1 MARFWVHN
9 GFIEVNKEKMSK
21 SLGNFFTARE
31 LFKRVDPEAVRW
43 FNMTSHYRAPL
54 NLDWTVD
61 DAGNITGFPQFE
73 EAERRVEYLYNAK
86 KRLAQI
92 PAKRIVEK
100 DEPVPEELAS
110 FAEKL
115 AAALDEDLNFPAALA
130 EVNAFLKAVN
140 ELTEKAKGK
149 KGKVAKSWVEA
160 AKGGFARLELELGLG
175 QKDADEVLL
184 GIRDRRASAKG
195 IDASAVEEKIAAR
208 AQARKDKDFDKAD
221 ALRAELTALGVELLD
236 SPQGTTWTI
245 P

>member
-1 MARFWVHN
+1 M
-9 GFIEVNKEKMSK
+9 
-21 SLGNFFTARE
+21 
-31 LFKRVDPEAVRW
+31 
-43 FNMTSHYRAPL
+43 
-54 NLDWTVD
+54 
-61 DAGNITGFPQFE
+61 
-73 EAERRVEYLYNAK
+73 
-86 KRLAQI
+86 
-92 PAKRIVEK
+92 
-100 DEPVPEELAS
+100 
-110 FAEKL
+110 
-115 AAALDEDLNFPAALA
+115 
-130 EVNAFLKAVN
+130 N